1 MKSISGHKGNY
12 LRICG
17 VMVFL
22 CLMPFV
28 AVPAV
33 AEAENTQFND
43 IKYPAHKWGDKIMS
57 VFDSGPMILSRD
69 DSFGVALPPAN
80 DSQVTKDELAFL
92 KGLETSARDDDTI
105 SRINFENVARNA
117 QEFFV
122 QEGLISAVDYKT
134 LEFLALV
141 NNDHR
146 YFILERKKHFSRAR
160 PSQLD
165 EGLVRVVENPA
176 YAGYP
181 SGFASQSYMI
191 YLVLSDFDPENAVR
205 YKQFAIDV
213 AHRREIAGVSYPSDS
228 AAGRQLARD
237 VLARLREMPT
247 LEAKYQDTKLS
258 YIKPDFSAKVTVEIK
273 DQKKAE

>member
-1 MKSISGHKGNY
+1 MRSISGHKENY
-12 LRICG
+12 LRIYG
-17 VMVFL
+17 VMVLL
-22 CLMPFV
+22 CLMLFV
-28 AVPAV
+28 TVPAV

-43 IKYPAHKWGDKIMS
+43 VRYPAHKWGDKIMS

-69 DSFGVALPPAN
+69 DSFDVAMPPAN

-92 KGLETSARDDDTI
+92 KGLETNARDDDTI

-134 LEFLALV
+134 LEFLELV

-181 SGFASQSYMI
+181 SGPASQSYMI
-191 YLVLSDFDPENAVR
+191 YLVLSDFDPENAEL
-205 YKQFAIDV
+205 YKQLAIDV
-213 AHRREIAGVSYPSDS
+213 AHRREIAGVNYPSDS
-228 AAGRQLARD
+228 AAGRQLAVD
-237 VLARLREMPT
+237 VLVRLREMPI

-258 YIKPDFSAKVTVEIK
+258 YIKPDFSAKVAIRTK
-273 DQKKAE
+273 DQKMAE